1 MLTYPSSWAPPS
13 TFFYMG
19 NMSYLVLSKK
29 ALRSCLPP
37 PRLTGPYHLS
47 RNTSPTLGSRSL
59 PQASTPFLVTTVR
72 EIVAAGRSR
81 QNHSMQ
87 HQPSMLQ
94 VAGNWRLRRLVE
106 QDVNEH
112 AEDEIRTV
120 VRRVRTLFDRES
132 SEQAKRNA
140 QASLFVDYYT
150 HSFKKLSAILSADAK
165 KSKLMRTAC

>member
-1 MLTYPSSWAPPS
+1 
-13 TFFYMG
+13 
-19 NMSYLVLSKK
+19 
-29 ALRSCLPP
+29 
-37 PRLTGPYHLS
+37 
-47 RNTSPTLGSRSL
+47 
-59 PQASTPFLVTTVR
+59 
-72 EIVAAGRSR
+72 
-81 QNHSMQ
+81 
-87 HQPSMLQ
+87 MLQ

-165 KSKLMRTAC
+165 KSKLMWTAC